1 MNLYTIGFAGKSAER
16 FFGVLKSNGVKRVI
30 DVRLRPDGQL
40 SGFAKKKDL
49 EFFLSSL
56 IHCEYVH
63 LPQLAPTYEIL
74 KSYRDNKDWDQYVSS
89 FSMLVMARGIPET
102 LDQALFDNACLLCS
116 EAEPRYC
123 HRRLVAEILRA
134 DWTDVR
140 IHHLT

>member
-16 FFGVLKSNGVKRVI
+16 FFGILKSNEVKRVI

-56 IHCEYVH
+56 IHCEYAH
-63 LPQLAPTYEIL
+63 LPQLAPTDEIL

-89 FSMLVMARGIPET
+89 FSMLIMARGIPET

-123 HRRLVAEILRA
+123 HRRLIAEILRA
-134 DWTDVR
+134 NWTDVR